1 VVNDDAGNA
10 FTAWQQLGRPA
21 SPTARQLDAL
31 REAAEPVRSHRALA
45 VADGRVD
52 LRLTLA
58 RHEVTLVELD
68 AVQDETPAWVDDSR
82 ILGRG

>member
-1 VVNDDAGNA
+1 
-10 FTAWQQLGRPA
+10 
-21 SPTARQLDAL
+21 
-31 REAAEPVRSHRALA
+31 VRSHRALA